1 MPAIQQKAEIDVR
14 APAAAAFAI
23 VAGDV
28 LKTDDDPEAMVGHR
42 PIHAGPLRKGFRWQQ
57 TVVHERLVCRTDW
70 VVTAVEEPRLLEQTS
85 SHLCAVAQRVLDG
98 GERWEF
104 DEGDDGSTRVTLH
117 SWRVRQGFSAW
128 LEKVFGSA
136 QSRSLDV
143 SLRKRLAYV
152 QFTAERQS

>member
-1 MPAIQQKAEIDVR
+1 VPAIEQKAEIDVR

-28 LKTDDDPEAMVGHR
+28 LKTEDDPDLMAGHR
-42 PIHAGPLRKGFRWQQ
+42 PIHAGPLRNGFHWQQ

-85 SHLCAVAQRVLDG
+85 SHLCAVAKSVLAG

-104 DEGDDGSTRVTLH
+104 DESEDGSTRVTLC
-117 SWRVRQGFSAW
+117 SWRERQGLGGW
-128 LEKVFGSA
+128 LEKIFGSRM
-136 QSRSLDV
+136 STSLDV
-143 SLRKRLAYV
+143 SLRKRLAHV
-152 QFTAERQS
+152 QFKAERQS

>member
-1 MPAIQQKAEIDVR
+1 VPAIQHKAEIDVR

-28 LKTDDDPEAMVGHR
+28 LKANDDPDAMARHR
-42 PIHAGPLRKGFRWQQ
+42 PLDAGPLRQGFRWQQ

-70 VVTAVEEPRLLEQTS
+70 VVTAVEEPRLLAQTS

-104 DEGDDGSTRVTLH
+104 DEGKDGSTRVTLH
-117 SWRVRQGFSAW
+117 SWRVCQGLGAW
-128 LEKVFGSA
+128 IEKVFGSP

-143 SLRKRLAYV
+143 SLRKWLAYV
-152 QFTAERQS
+152 QFTAERQG